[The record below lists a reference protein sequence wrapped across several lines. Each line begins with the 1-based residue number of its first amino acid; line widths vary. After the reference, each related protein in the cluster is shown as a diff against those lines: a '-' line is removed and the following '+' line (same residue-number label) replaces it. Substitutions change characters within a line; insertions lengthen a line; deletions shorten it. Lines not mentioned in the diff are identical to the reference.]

1 MMEASEIRKMS
12 RRKRIGAEAFQ
23 DEIRK
28 LHIRL
33 RRRDGRMGRG
43 LAWGTVS

>member
-1 MMEASEIRKMS
+1 MMEASEIWKMS
-12 RRKRIGAEAFQ
+12 SRKRIGAEAFQ

-33 RRRDGRMGRG
+33 WRRTGRMGRR
-43 LAWGTVS
+43 LAWRAV

>member
-1 MMEASEIRKMS
+1 MEASEIWKMS
-12 RRKRIGAEAFQ
+12 SRKRIGAEAFQ

-33 RRRDGRMGRG
+33 WRRAGRKGRG
-43 LAWGTVS
+43 LAWRAVS